1 MIKFEWDETKNAG
14 NKRKHHISFEMA
26 AHVFEDEY
34 YIEMYDFE
42 NSDTEDRYIV
52 IGKVEE
58 VLFVVYTERGDTIR
72 LISARLADKFEE
84 ELYYAQNI
92 YFE

>member
-1 MIKFEWDETKNAG
+1 
-14 NKRKHHISFEMA
+14 MA